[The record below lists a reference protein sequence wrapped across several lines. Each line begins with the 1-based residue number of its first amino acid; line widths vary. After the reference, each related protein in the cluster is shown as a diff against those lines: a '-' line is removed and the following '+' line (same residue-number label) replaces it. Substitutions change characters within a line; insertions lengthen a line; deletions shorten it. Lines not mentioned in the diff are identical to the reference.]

1 MSKLRPVTPVSIIAG
16 LLNDVMSESTMSIS
30 KKSKAWGDLERCK
43 RLANGLDPYLER
55 STSPESEVLKSLKQ
69 KTLDFDWQDRNGDEF
84 VNGLEPEMLSG
95 HVEGQFLKLMVAISG
110 AQKILEIGVFSGYSV
125 LAMAEALP
133 ESGILVAC
141 ELDPRAAK
149 FATDQ
154 LQAAGFGDKIR
165 IELGPALITLNN
177 LANDSEKFDLI
188 FVDAD
193 KPSYRKYVEFILDH
207 NLVGVGGVL
216 LFDNTLLQG
225 EVYLEED
232 ERGTA
237 AAAIHDFNGYLTNEP
252 RIEQVLIPLRDGVTL
267 ARRVS

>member
-1 MSKLRPVTPVSIIAG
+1 MNSLRPVTPMSIIAA
-16 LLNDVMSESTMSIS
+16 LLKDVMSESTKSIS
-30 KKSKAWGDLERCK
+30 KNSKAWADLERCN
-43 RLANGLDPYLER
+43 RLASGLDLYLEQ

-69 KTLDFDWQDRNGDEF
+69 KTLEFDWQDRIDKEF

-110 AQKILEIGVFSGYSV
+110 AERILEIGVFSGYSV

-133 ESGILVAC
+133 EGGILVAC
-141 ELDPRAAK
+141 ELDPRATE

-154 LQAAGFGDKIR
+154 LQAAGFGEKVR
-165 IELGPALITLNN
+165 MELGPALITLKK
-177 LANDSEKFDLI
+177 LANDSEKFDLV

-193 KPSYRKYVEFILDH
+193 KPSYRKYVELILDH
-207 NLVGVGGVL
+207 NLVEVGGIL

-225 EVYLEED
+225 EVYLGED

-237 AAAIHDFNGYLTNEP
+237 AVAIHDFNDYLTNEP

>member
-1 MSKLRPVTPVSIIAG
+1 MNSLRPVTPMSIIAA
-16 LLNDVMSESTMSIS
+16 LLKDMMSESTISIS
-30 KKSKAWGDLERCK
+30 KKSKAWEELERCNK
-43 RLANGLDPYLER
+43 LANGLDPYLER
-55 STSPESEVLKSLKQ
+55 CTSPESEVLKSLKQ
-69 KTLDFDWQDRNGDEF
+69 KTLDFDWQDRIGDEF

-110 AQKILEIGVFSGYSV
+110 AERILEIGVFSGYSV

-133 ESGILVAC
+133 ENGILVAC
-141 ELDPRAAK
+141 ELDPRAAN
-149 FATDQ
+149 FATDE
-154 LQAAGFGDKIR
+154 LQAAGFGEKIR
-165 IELGPALITLNN
+165 MKLGPALITLKN
-177 LANDSEKFDLI
+177 LANDSEKFDLV

-207 NLVGVGGVL
+207 SLVGVGGVL

-225 EVYLEED
+225 EVYLGKED
-232 ERGTA
+232 RGTA
-237 AAAIHDFNGYLTNEP
+237 AAAIHDFNDYLTNEP